1 MQFFTTNTP
10 HSDKLDRFY
19 IQSTSVDNGRMYSV
33 LPNKKSDKVSW
44 KYKRSAIKS
53 CIRASCNKGWFGY
66 VDFTKLDYTKP
77 YSIEVQLVDKDT
89 KEILCKARLHND
101 EKHWYV
107 PRYSIIPIDTIAKE
121 YYNS

>member
-1 MQFFTTNTP
+1 MQFFTMNTP

-53 CIRASCNKGWFGY
+53 FIRTICNNRWFGY
-66 VDFTKLDYTKP
+66 VDFTNP
-77 YSIEVQLVDKDT
+77 YNVEVQLIDKDT

-101 EKHWYV
+101 EKHWYL
-107 PRYSIIPIDTIAKE
+107 PRYSITPIDTIAKE
-121 YYNS
+121 YYKS

>member
-1 MQFFTTNTP
+1 MQVFTTNTP
-10 HSDKLDRFY
+10 NSDKLDRFY

-33 LPNKKSDKVSW
+33 VPNNKSDKVSW
-44 KYKRSAIKS
+44 KHKRSAIKAF
-53 CIRASCNKGWFGY
+53 IRTICNNGWFGY
-66 VDFTKLDYTKP
+66 VDFTKP

-89 KEILCKARLHND
+89 KEVLCKARLHND

-121 YYNS
+121 YYKS

>member
-1 MQFFTTNTP
+1 MQFFTMNTP

-33 LPNKKSDKVSW
+33 VPNKKSDKVSW
-44 KYKRSAIKS
+44 KYKRSAIKAF
-53 CIRASCNKGWFGY
+53 IRTICNNGWFGY

-77 YSIEVQLVDKDT
+77 YSIEVQLVDKNT

-101 EKHWYV
+101 EKYWYL
-107 PRYSIIPIDTIAKE
+107 PRYSITPIDAIAKE
-121 YYNS
+121 YYKS